1 VGALRSQ
8 SPTDRDRERL
18 DRLAAHEGGSFRA
31 RVLHP
36 IGSAGL
42 LEAARRADRR
52 DKSLQIWSDPDL
64 DQPGP
69 VHHIAGAGREGMGV
83 LSRTTSASVI

>member
-52 DKSLQIWSDPDL
+52 IWSDPDL
-64 DQPGP
+64 DQPWP

-83 LSRTTSASVI
+83 LSRTMSDSVV